1 MTQMRKF
8 EQEAIAKE
16 ILNRITINNSKE
28 QNAMEKSSK
37 ELKNIRKLYAKAE
50 GIQEQ
55 ERELYRKRRN
65 IVEEMD
71 TAIQN
76 FNNSLGSN
84 TLFKLH
90 KDYNDNISWSANEWE
105 LRQDVEN
112 KLAIALISPDWKDKL
127 STIIDDIASQ
137 FGA

>member
-8 EQEAIAKE
+8 EQEAIATE
-16 ILNRITINNSKE
+16 ILNKIKTNNSKE

-37 ELKNIRKLYAKAE
+37 ELKNIRKLYAKVE

-71 TAIQN
+71 TAITD
-76 FNNSLGSN
+76 FNNSLSSDS
-84 TLFKLH
+84 LFKLY
-90 KDYNDNISWSANEWE
+90 KDYNDNITWSVNEWE
-105 LRQDVEN
+105 VKQNIEN

>member
-16 ILNRITINNSKE
+16 ILNRITINNSKQ

-55 ERELYRKRRN
+55 ESLEYNLGEL
-65 IVEEMD
+65 EMRVD
-71 TAIQN
+71 EIESIDIEN
-76 FNNSLGSN
+76 LKDNLKYEVNSLKDEVNEVLSN
-84 TLFKLH
+84 FESMTEGYTVSVKL
-90 KDYNDNISWSANEWE
+90 NPP
-105 LRQDVEN
+105 L
-112 KLAIALISPDWKDKL
+112 
-127 STIIDDIASQ
+127 
-137 FGA
+137 

>member
-8 EQEAIAKE
+8 EQEAIARE
-16 ILNRITINNSKE
+16 ILNKIKTNNSKE
-28 QNAMEKSSK
+28 QNAMEKGSK
-37 ELKNIRKLYAKAE
+37 ELKNIRKLYANAE
-50 GIQEQ
+50 GIQEP

-71 TAIQN
+71 TAIKD
-76 FNNSLGSN
+76 FNNSLSSDS
-84 TLFKLH
+84 LFKLY
-90 KDYNDNISWSANEWE
+90 KDYNDNITWSVNEWE
-105 LRQDVEN
+105 VKQNIEN

-137 FGA
+137 FGV